1 MKRVLE
7 NDFLKVTIDDHGAE
21 LVSIYDKE
29 KDREVI
35 WQGDPRFWGRHAP
48 VLFPNV
54 GKHYGNHYRI
64 GDKEYASKQHGFAR
78 DTDFTCIDSTL
89 DSVTHQIRST
99 EETKE
104 VYPFDFVLRIRH
116 ILKGRTLTVSWKVA
130 NNSDTDMYF
139 AIGGHPAFR
148 VPVLPDTRRSD
159 YRLTFDGQESLTYL
173 LLDPESGTA
182 KAEEKA
188 TLKLENGTLSTFPL
202 AGTRP
207 RGKTREEDKALEEGL
222 LKDEKE
228 LAEHNM
234 LVDLGRNDIGKI
246 SELGSVKVEKYLTV
260 ERYSCVMHLGSTVTG
275 TIKKGKD
282 AIDAVDAILPAGTL
296 SGAPKFRACQII
308 QELEQSKR
316 GIYGGAIGYLD
327 FAGNLDT
334 CIAIRLVYKKNGE
347 ICIRSGAGI
356 VADSIPE
363 SEFQECCNKARA
375 VVQAIETAQEGLE

>member
-188 TLKLENGTLSTFPL
+188 TLKLENGT
-202 AGTRP
+202 
-207 RGKTREEDKALEEGL
+207 
-222 LKDEKE
+222 
-228 LAEHNM
+228 
-234 LVDLGRNDIGKI
+234 
-246 SELGSVKVEKYLTV
+246 
-260 ERYSCVMHLGSTVTG
+260 
-275 TIKKGKD
+275 
-282 AIDAVDAILPAGTL
+282 
-296 SGAPKFRACQII
+296 CQI
-308 QELEQSKR
+308 EDHMFDHD
-316 GIYGGAIGYLD
+316 A
-327 FAGNLDT
+327 
-334 CIAIRLVYKKNGE
+334 LVFDNQ
-347 ICIRSGAGI
+347 ITRAGI
-356 VADSIPE
+356 QLPDGTPYLELRCVGFPNFGIWSASQDAPFVCLE
-363 SEFQECCNKARA
+363 LWMGRCDDCGFTGDLSEKPFINHLKMDEMF
-375 VVQAIETAQEGLE
+375 ETAYTIEIF

>member
-188 TLKLENGTLSTFPL
+188 TLKLENGT
-202 AGTRP
+202 
-207 RGKTREEDKALEEGL
+207 
-222 LKDEKE
+222 
-228 LAEHNM
+228 
-234 LVDLGRNDIGKI
+234 
-246 SELGSVKVEKYLTV
+246 
-260 ERYSCVMHLGSTVTG
+260 
-275 TIKKGKD
+275 
-282 AIDAVDAILPAGTL
+282 
-296 SGAPKFRACQII
+296 CQIEDHMFDHDALVFDNQITRAGI
-308 QELEQSKR
+308 QLPDGTPYLELRCVGFPNFGIWSASQDAPFVCLEQWMGR
-316 GIYGGAIGYLD
+316 CDDCGFTGDL
-327 FAGNLDT
+327 
-334 CIAIRLVYKKNGE
+334 
-347 ICIRSGAGI
+347 
-356 VADSIPE
+356 
-363 SEFQECCNKARA
+363 SEKPFINHLKMDEMF
-375 VVQAIETAQEGLE
+375 ETAYTIEIF

>member
-188 TLKLENGTLSTFPL
+188 TLKLENGT
-202 AGTRP
+202 
-207 RGKTREEDKALEEGL
+207 
-222 LKDEKE
+222 
-228 LAEHNM
+228 
-234 LVDLGRNDIGKI
+234 
-246 SELGSVKVEKYLTV
+246 
-260 ERYSCVMHLGSTVTG
+260 
-275 TIKKGKD
+275 
-282 AIDAVDAILPAGTL
+282 
-296 SGAPKFRACQII
+296 CQI
-308 QELEQSKR
+308 EDHMFDHD
-316 GIYGGAIGYLD
+316 A
-327 FAGNLDT
+327 
-334 CIAIRLVYKKNGE
+334 LVFDNQ
-347 ICIRSGAGI
+347 ITRAGI
-356 VADSIPE
+356 QLPDGTPYLELRCVGFPNFGIWSASQDAPFVCLE
-363 SEFQECCNKARA
+363 PGMGRCDDYGFTGDLSEKPFINHLKMDEMF
-375 VVQAIETAQEGLE
+375 ETAYTIEIF

>member
-188 TLKLENGTLSTFPL
+188 TLKLENST
-202 AGTRP
+202 
-207 RGKTREEDKALEEGL
+207 
-222 LKDEKE
+222 
-228 LAEHNM
+228 
-234 LVDLGRNDIGKI
+234 
-246 SELGSVKVEKYLTV
+246 
-260 ERYSCVMHLGSTVTG
+260 
-275 TIKKGKD
+275 
-282 AIDAVDAILPAGTL
+282 
-296 SGAPKFRACQII
+296 CQI
-308 QELEQSKR
+308 EDHMFDHD
-316 GIYGGAIGYLD
+316 A
-327 FAGNLDT
+327 
-334 CIAIRLVYKKNGE
+334 LVFDNQ
-347 ICIRSGAGI
+347 ITRAGI
-356 VADSIPE
+356 QLPDGTPYLELRCVGFPNFGIWSASQDAPFVCLSHGWD
-363 SEFQECCNKARA
+363 A
-375 VVQAIETAQEGLE
+375 AITPVMIKNCLRNRILIH

>member
-1 MKRVLE
+1 M
-7 NDFLKVTIDDHGAE
+7 
-21 LVSIYDKE
+21 
-29 KDREVI
+29 I

-188 TLKLENGTLSTFPL
+188 TLKLENGT
-202 AGTRP
+202 
-207 RGKTREEDKALEEGL
+207 
-222 LKDEKE
+222 
-228 LAEHNM
+228 
-234 LVDLGRNDIGKI
+234 
-246 SELGSVKVEKYLTV
+246 
-260 ERYSCVMHLGSTVTG
+260 
-275 TIKKGKD
+275 
-282 AIDAVDAILPAGTL
+282 
-296 SGAPKFRACQII
+296 CQI
-308 QELEQSKR
+308 EDHMFDHD
-316 GIYGGAIGYLD
+316 A
-327 FAGNLDT
+327 
-334 CIAIRLVYKKNGE
+334 LVFDNQ
-347 ICIRSGAGI
+347 ITRAGI
-356 VADSIPE
+356 QLPDGTPYLELRCVGFPNFGIWSASQDAPFVCLE
-363 SEFQECCNKARA
+363 PWMGRCDDCGFTGDLSEKPFINQLKMDEMF
-375 VVQAIETAQEGLE
+375 ETAYTIEIF

>member
-1 MKRVLE
+1 M
-7 NDFLKVTIDDHGAE
+7 TIDDHGAE

-188 TLKLENGTLSTFPL
+188 TLKLENGT
-202 AGTRP
+202 
-207 RGKTREEDKALEEGL
+207 
-222 LKDEKE
+222 
-228 LAEHNM
+228 
-234 LVDLGRNDIGKI
+234 
-246 SELGSVKVEKYLTV
+246 
-260 ERYSCVMHLGSTVTG
+260 
-275 TIKKGKD
+275 
-282 AIDAVDAILPAGTL
+282 
-296 SGAPKFRACQII
+296 CQI
-308 QELEQSKR
+308 EDHMFDHD
-316 GIYGGAIGYLD
+316 A
-327 FAGNLDT
+327 
-334 CIAIRLVYKKNGE
+334 LVFDNQ
-347 ICIRSGAGI
+347 ITRAGI
-356 VADSIPE
+356 QLPDGTPYLELRCVGFPNFGIWSASQDAPFVCLE
-363 SEFQECCNKARA
+363 PWMGRCDDCGFTGDLSEKPFINHLKMDEMF
-375 VVQAIETAQEGLE
+375 ETAYTIEIF

>member
-188 TLKLENGTLSTFPL
+188 TLKLENGT
-202 AGTRP
+202 
-207 RGKTREEDKALEEGL
+207 
-222 LKDEKE
+222 
-228 LAEHNM
+228 
-234 LVDLGRNDIGKI
+234 
-246 SELGSVKVEKYLTV
+246 
-260 ERYSCVMHLGSTVTG
+260 
-275 TIKKGKD
+275 
-282 AIDAVDAILPAGTL
+282 
-296 SGAPKFRACQII
+296 CQI
-308 QELEQSKR
+308 EDHMFDHD
-316 GIYGGAIGYLD
+316 A
-327 FAGNLDT
+327 
-334 CIAIRLVYKKNGE
+334 LVFDNQ
-347 ICIRSGAGI
+347 ITRAGI
-356 VADSIPE
+356 QLPDGTPY
-363 SEFQECCNKARA
+363 
-375 VVQAIETAQEGLE
+375 LELRCVGFPNFGIWSASQDAPFVCLEPWM